1 MATDASMMGRGRDC
15 AMMMTC
21 SPNDD
26 DDDGSLLMRRRR
38 RHSSGFHQ
46 RRRRVPKRFPLELQK
61 AIRDVQFIQNHM
73 KRADEYD
80 EVSLFPSA
88 RYYIFIGSEEA
99 ICDGSVKR
107 RRKKLIGFSRSLFVA
122 SVPELVNR
130 RRAGGGIL
138 VARFE
143 YRIDAG

>member
-21 SPNDD
+21 SSNDD

-38 RHSSGFHQ
+38 RHSSGLHHQ

-80 EVSLFPSA
+80 EVSLFFHPPV
-88 RYYIFIGSEEA
+88 ITFL
-99 ICDGSVKR
+99 SVQR
-107 RRKKLIGFSRSLFVA
+107 RRYAMDL
-122 SVPELVNR
+122 
-130 RRAGGGIL
+130 
-138 VARFE
+138 
-143 YRIDAG
+143 

>member
-1 MATDASMMGRGRDC
+1 MATDASIGRRDC
-15 AMMMTC
+15 AMMTC
-21 SPNDD
+21 TPDDD

-80 EVSLFPSA
+80 EVSLFPSIHPPPFRPCA
-88 RYYIFIGSEEA
+88 RYYIYRF
-99 ICDGSVKR
+99 R
-107 RRKKLIGFSRSLFVA
+107 
-122 SVPELVNR
+122 
-130 RRAGGGIL
+130 GGDRMDL
-138 VARFE
+138 
-143 YRIDAG
+143 